1 MEPSKTERSEN
12 SLTSIDD
19 MIKKDLSLNDF
30 DADRLSFTE
39 DNLTNTIKF
48 DKK

>member
-39 DNLTNTIKF
+39 DNLANTVKF